1 MSEILLRADEARDL
15 AGEMSNAATDATD
28 RFESMRGR
36 LNTLADSFRGQAA
49 TAFDS
54 RYNEWDTGARQ
65 VVEAL
70 QGLSEWLNQAAETI
84 EGVDTD
90 LASGLNG

>member
-15 AGEMSNAATDATD
+15 AGEMKQAAGDATD

-36 LNTLADSFRGQAA
+36 LNSLSDSFRGQAA

-54 RYNEWDTGARQ
+54 RYEEWDQGARQ

-70 QGLSEWLNQAAETI
+70 TGLSEWLNQAAETI

-90 LASGLNG
+90 LAGGLSG